1 MLKITLLFES
11 DIFGIYKQE
20 VETASDDFKCN
31 FKTEQMINNWLDI
44 FSYALFGDKKE
55 HNICNGS
62 LIFLCENSYNSFDA
76 NSNRLKF
83 SYEYKYEL
91 IQLYIKYLNMI
102 HITNRNRTFKII
114 VEQI

>member
-1 MLKITLLFES
+1 MFKITLLFES
-11 DIFGIYKQE
+11 DIFGIYKEE

-31 FKTEQMINNWLDI
+31 HKKEQMINNWLNI
-44 FSYALFGDKKE
+44 FSCALFGDKNE
-55 HNICNGS
+55 HNFCKGS
-62 LIFLCENSYNSFDA
+62 FIYLCENSYYSFNE

-102 HITNRNRTFKII
+102 HITDRNRTFKII